1 MKPAP
6 AVPPLEFLS
15 RIHRPGLPPAMFK
28 IRTYNN
34 ISVAGLER
42 FPRQRYEIASDLQN
56 PDAILVRSADLH
68 RVEIPASV
76 KAIARAGA
84 GTNNIPVAAMSARGV
99 PVFNAPGA
107 NANAVKELVL
117 AAMLLAARNIAPA
130 LEFVRSLNGDEAE
143 LHRKVEDGKK
153 RYAGFE
159 LPGRALGVIGLGS
172 VGVKVANA
180 ALELGMEVWGYDP
193 AMTVHNAWQLNAG
206 VKQALSVDDLV
217 SRSQFVSVHVPLLE
231 STRGLIDAQRIRL
244 MKKPGVLLNFARAE
258 IVDENAVLAALD
270 DGSLQAYACDF
281 PSPRLLRDPRVIAT
295 PHLGASTH
303 EAEDNCAIM
312 VADQLREF
320 LEAGNVRNSV
330 NFPEAVLPLLPGK
343 QRLAIVNANVPNM
356 VGQITTA
363 LAQHQINISDLLN
376 KSRGDLAYTLVDV
389 DQPVPPAVLDEIA
402 AIKGVLRTRVVS
414 G

>member
-1 MKPAP
+1 
-6 AVPPLEFLS
+6 
-15 RIHRPGLPPAMFK
+15 MFK

-130 LEFVRSLNGDEAE
+130 LEFVRSLDGDEAE

-270 DGSLQAYACDF
+270 DGNLQAYACDF